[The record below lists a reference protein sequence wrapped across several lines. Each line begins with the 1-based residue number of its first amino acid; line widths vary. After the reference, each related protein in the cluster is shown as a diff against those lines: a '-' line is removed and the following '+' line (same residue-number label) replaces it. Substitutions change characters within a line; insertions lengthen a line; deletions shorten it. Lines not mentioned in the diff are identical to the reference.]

1 MMSNDGNMTIEKLRA
16 EVENEHRF
24 KSVRRGYDKK
34 IVNAYLEEME
44 EKHQQQLEL
53 EREKTK
59 VIQNKN
65 QQLMEQIDKMNE
77 KIDTLISKL
86 ENREATENAVV
97 ESMMNGLKET
107 NSRLMEENSEKQ
119 VKIAELETRLQS
131 MEAEVIDYTD
141 MLSALDKKLK
151 DLLNEKV
158 NECSDVIAAWELQF
172 EQTKNDIRNKIKCE

>member
-1 MMSNDGNMTIEKLRA
+1 MMGNDGNMTIEKLRA

-34 IVNAYLEEME
+34 VVNAYLEEME

-59 VIQNKN
+59 AVQNKN
-65 QQLMEQIDKMNE
+65 HQLMEQIDKMNE
-77 KIDTLISKL
+77 KIDILINKL

-107 NSRLMEENSEKQ
+107 NNSLMEENTKKQ
-119 VKIAELETRLQS
+119 MKIAELEAGIQA
-131 MEAEVIDYTD
+131 MKVEVMNYTE

-151 DLLNEKV
+151 DLLNEKI
-158 NECSDVIAAWELQF
+158 NECNDVINAWEVQF
-172 EQTKNDIRNKIKCE
+172 EQTKNDIKNKIGA